1 MSTSGNQE
9 TVTVVAA
16 SDFRVANALYKVVD
30 VDGDFTA
37 GQALQLGVA
46 LTQPNC
52 GQHLNVGIA
61 GVFKVYAGAAV
72 TVGTPVDCV
81 ASGFVTTATS
91 GDFPKGTALETAASG
106 DLFRCHL
113 NFAQRGAIA

>member
-1 MSTSGNQE
+1 MSTEGMQQTE
-9 TVTVVAA
+9 TIVAA
-16 SDFRVANALYKVVD
+16 SDFRVAAALYKVVD

-46 LTQPNC
+46 LSQPNS
-52 GQHLNVGIA
+52 GGHLTVGLN

-72 TVGTPVDCV
+72 TVGNPIDAV
-81 ASGFVTTATS
+81 ASGWMTVATS

-106 DLFRCHL
+106 DLFRAHL

>member
-1 MSTSGNQE
+1 MSSEERQVT
-9 TVTVVAA
+9 TTVVAA
-16 SDFRVANALYKVVD
+16 SDFRVAGALYKGID

-46 LTQPNC
+46 LSQPNS
-52 GQHLNVGIA
+52 GQHLTVGLA

-81 ASGFVTTATS
+81 ASGWFTTATS

-106 DLFRCHL
+106 DLFRAHL
-113 NFAQRGAIA
+113 DFAQRGAIA